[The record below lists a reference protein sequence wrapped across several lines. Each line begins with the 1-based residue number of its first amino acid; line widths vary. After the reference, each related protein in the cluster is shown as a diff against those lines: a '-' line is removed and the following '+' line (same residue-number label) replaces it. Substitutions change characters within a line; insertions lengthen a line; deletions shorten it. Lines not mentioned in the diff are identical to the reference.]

1 MRCDTFPVRE
11 KRKLGVAMTVIRVCG
26 AVMAHPRRRA
36 EAEALARLDPAGA
49 TKVVLDPDPDGP
61 PTAART
67 TKLAWSSVPEDAT
80 HFLVLQDDVELA
92 DGFFEHARKAAER
105 LPDDAIAFYANWNSR
120 NGAAVRMAA
129 ASGADWAT
137 AVNEYAPCLA
147 LMLPAEIA
155 RGYAGYAV
163 RDGDGWPCDVLMF
176 RYLKALEVPIRIAV
190 PNTVEHSGLP
200 SVAGNDAHGLRR
212 SACFSGVAPAT
223 AGGVIA
229 EHEVIPFHKHLTSE
243 CAVRGDGYWDYPG
256 TERLLRRSGISPQ
269 ECRAAFERASDR
281 SEAAWQTWL
290 TAFTMGLST
299 VEHSSAVLDQAL
311 ATIGPGGLCD
321 QLLASEIEAITPSH
335 HDVAVHAFAAGRDR
349 AGRPRRPRRA
359 SGIEVAITGPGG
371 ALAEHLA
378 SLLAEH
384 GHDVVDSA
392 RASGETRLV
401 HLGDPS
407 DPGDVYCAIV
417 DTGPREHVLRFATPI
432 GPHTPVDSEV
442 ARLIELAWTRRALPV
457 DPDRVHQFTDVR
469 DMASAIDAVL
479 TGGPVAPVYDIA
491 TATLTGNELAKVV
504 CASVRSVPTEHVTS
518 TTETPV
524 LKLGLAAAELGWTA
538 TIPADEAVRAFG
550 KWLAYDTDRVR

>member
-1 MRCDTFPVRE
+1 
-11 KRKLGVAMTVIRVCG
+11 MTEIRVHG

-49 TKVVLDPDPDGP
+49 TRVVLDPDPDGP

-67 TKLAWSSVPEDAT
+67 TRLAWSGVPDDAT
-80 HFLVLQDDVELA
+80 HFLVLQDDVRLA
-92 DGFFEHARKAAER
+92 DGFFEHARKAAGR
-105 LPDDAIAFYANWNSR
+105 LPGDAIAFYANWNSR

-129 ASGADWAT
+129 AAGADWAT
-137 AVNEYAPCLA
+137 GVNEYAPCVA

-163 RDGDGWPCDVLMF
+163 RDGDRWPCDVLMF
-176 RYLKALEVPIRIAV
+176 RYLKAVGTPIRIAV

-212 SACFSGVAPAT
+212 SACFSAVAPAT
-223 AGGVIA
+223 VGDVLA

-243 CAVRGDGYWDYPG
+243 CAVRGDGYWEYLG

-269 ECRAAFERASDR
+269 ECRTGFERGSDL

-290 TAFTMGLST
+290 TAFAMGLST

-321 QLLASEIEAITPSH
+321 RLLASEIEAITPSH
-335 HDVAVHAFAAGRDR
+335 HDVAVWGFAAGRDR
-349 AGRPRRPRRA
+349 AGRPRRPRRGT
-359 SGIEVAITGPGG
+359 GIRIAITGPGG
-371 ALAEHLA
+371 PLAEHL
-378 SLLAEH
+378 SGLLTEL

-392 RASGETRLV
+392 RAAEGTRRV
-401 HLGDPS
+401 HLGDVA
-407 DPGDVYCAIV
+407 DPGDVFRAIV
-417 DTGPREHVLRFATPI
+417 DAGSREHVLRFATPI
-432 GPHTPVDSEV
+432 GPHTSTETLV
-442 ARLIELAWTRRALPV
+442 AHWIELAWTRRPLPV

-504 CASVRSVPTEHVTS
+504 CAAVRAVPTEVVTAPS
-518 TTETPV
+518 DTRV
-524 LKLGLAAAELGWTA
+524 MKLGLAAAELGWTA
-538 TIPADEAVRAFG
+538 TIPAEEAVRAFG
-550 KWLAYDTDRVR
+550 KWLAYDVDRVR

>member
-1 MRCDTFPVRE
+1 
-11 KRKLGVAMTVIRVCG
+11 
-26 AVMAHPRRRA
+26 MAHPRRRE

-49 TKVVLDPDPDGP
+49 TRVVLDPEPDGP
-61 PTAART
+61 PMAART
-67 TKLAWSSVPEDAT
+67 TKLAWSSVPDDAT
-80 HFLVLQDDVELA
+80 HFLVLQDDVQLA

-129 ASGADWAT
+129 AAGADWAT

-147 LMLPAEIA
+147 LMLPAEVA

-163 RDGDGWPCDVLMF
+163 RNRDGWPCDVLMF

-212 SACFSGVAPAT
+212 SACFSGTAPSA
-223 AGGVIA
+223 AGDVVA

-243 CAVRGDGYWDYPG
+243 CAVRGDRYWEYLG
-256 TERLLRRSGISPQ
+256 TERFLRRSGISPQ
-269 ECRAAFERASDR
+269 ECRTEFERGVDL

-299 VEHSSAVLDQAL
+299 VEHSGAALDQAL

-335 HDVAVHAFAAGRDR
+335 HDVAVWGFAAGRHR
-349 AGRPRRPRRA
+349 AARPRRPRGGT
-359 SGIEVAITGPGG
+359 GIQVAITGSGG
-371 ALAEHLA
+371 TLTEHLCG
-378 SLLAEH
+378 LLAEL
-384 GHDVVDSA
+384 GHEIVDSA
-392 RASGETRLV
+392 RASDETRLV
-401 HLGDPS
+401 HLGDMA
-407 DPGDVYCAIV
+407 DPGDVFCAIV

-432 GPHTPVDSEV
+432 GPHASTETLV
-442 ARLIELAWTRRALPV
+442 AHWIQLAWTRQALPV

-491 TATLTGNELAKVV
+491 TATLTGNELAKVI
-504 CASVRSVPTEHVTS
+504 CAAVRAVPAEHVTS
-518 TTETPV
+518 ASGTPV
-524 LKLGLAAAELGWTA
+524 MKLGLAAAELGWTA
-538 TIPADEAVRAFG
+538 TIPPDEAVRAFG
-550 KWLAYDTDRVR
+550 KWLAYDTDCVR